1 VYAKTKQALQ
11 SIKKIFKKQNISITL
26 LDSETTSWSERN
38 RTEIF
43 LDPNFIGQGQKKR
56 GRVEILLK
64 VGQIL

>member
-11 SIKKIFKKQNISITL
+11 SIKKIFKKQNISMTL

-38 RTEIF
+38 WTEIF
-43 LDPNFIGQGQKKR
+43 LDSNFIGQGQKKR

>member
-1 VYAKTKQALQ
+1 M
-11 SIKKIFKKQNISITL
+11 TL